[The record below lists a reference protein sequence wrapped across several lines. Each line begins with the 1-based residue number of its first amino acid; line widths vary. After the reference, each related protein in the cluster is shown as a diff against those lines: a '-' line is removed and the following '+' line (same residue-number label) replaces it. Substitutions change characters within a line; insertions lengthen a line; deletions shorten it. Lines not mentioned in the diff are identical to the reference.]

1 MVHTNKNKNT
11 NIKSIINKIFESEN
25 PNNINK
31 MISILSESPFG
42 GSENSGTNPFGGS
55 ENSGTNPFGGS
66 ETNNGGG
73 QNNNQNNNNQ
83 NNNNQNNNN
92 STISNQTTFDAAIAA
107 GFPKCIAVLSNLN
120 GTLNNQKEMVVNY
133 QSVTY
138 TFKTDGTYKR
148 SDNTSGT
155 WKCNG
160 DKDVTVIESG
170 GSNNNQQSGG
180 DWMTG
185 FPECVKSFKQSNPYL
200 YTNGKDNKGV
210 EVEIFFTKV
219 ARQGGNYA
227 AISRPIGSRD
237 ASEQVKLSYNCNN
250 GLKIT
255 DIYGLEYTVG
265 PVGMSNTQQSNLTS
279 EQSETYNMVTETN
292 NFLGLKVIM
301 GNYRLNTVEL
311 TQATEAVIS
320 GINSKYRSNGFG
332 YYATFLE
339 NLIEFY
345 SSMGEKY
352 QRYVTTLNENF
363 TQVKGAMT
371 NATNELAQT
380 SNQSNWN
387 PLTNPPQKDIMNYT
401 EVKFDKAP
409 FTTPFTAYVLKGQN
423 MTKNATA
430 NIDAN
435 LSKYMEGN
443 KLTAEFCKTTISK
456 LLDCIQYQ
464 ETGLF
469 KKKAESVTSCEAFEI
484 GELKAM
490 KQVVANCARKRI
502 ITDRNQISALS
513 DEGLEDRYKVSF
525 ASMKSMDQPPL
536 Q

>member
-1 MVHTNKNKNT
+1 MGRIVNN
-11 NIKSIINKIFESEN
+11 NITSVINKIFESED
-25 PNNINK
+25 
-31 MISILSESPFG
+31 LSQFKTMRKVLLEGPLDAG
-42 GSENSGTNPFGGS
+42 
-55 ENSGTNPFGGS
+55 
-66 ETNNGGG
+66 NGGG
-73 QNNNQNNNNQ
+73 GPLDNGNSGGGPLDNGNNNQNNNNQNNNNQ

-92 STISNQTTFDAAIAA
+92 SSISTQTTFDAAIAA
-107 GFPKCIAVLSNLN
+107 GFPKCVAIQK

-160 DKDVTVIESG
+160 DTDVTITESG

-265 PVGMSNTQQSNLTS
+265 PVGMSNTQQSNLTP

-292 NFLGLKVIM
+292 NYLGLKVIM

-371 NATNELAQT
+371 NATNALAQT

-423 MTKNATA
+423 MTTNATA

-484 GELKAM
+484 DELKAM
-490 KQVVANCARKRI
+490 KQVVANCTRKRI